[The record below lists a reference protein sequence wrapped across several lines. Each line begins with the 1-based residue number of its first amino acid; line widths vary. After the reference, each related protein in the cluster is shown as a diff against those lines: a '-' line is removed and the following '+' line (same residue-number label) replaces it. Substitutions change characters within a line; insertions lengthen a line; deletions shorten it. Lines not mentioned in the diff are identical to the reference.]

1 MNDYSDNIET
11 KPKGNTG
18 LVLGILGLF
27 FFHLIFG
34 ILALVFA
41 KKDKSEGACI
51 ALGVIDLVIWGF
63 SSLWFFIVGLP
74 ILLTYIATLGF
85 VIH

>member
-1 MNDYSDNIET
+1 MNDYSDSIET

-34 ILALVFA
+34 ILSLVFA
-41 KKDKSEGACI
+41 KKDKSESACI
-51 ALGVIDLVIWGF
+51 ALGVIDLVIWAF

-74 ILLTYIATLGF
+74 IILAYFAALGS